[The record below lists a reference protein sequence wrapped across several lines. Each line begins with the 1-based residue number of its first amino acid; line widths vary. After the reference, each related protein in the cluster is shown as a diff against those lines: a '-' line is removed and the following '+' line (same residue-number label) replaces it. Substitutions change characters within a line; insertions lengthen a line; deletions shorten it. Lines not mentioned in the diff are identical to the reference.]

1 MEFLR
6 VITIIILMSII
17 CLVLNSVKSYF
28 LEYADK
34 KFSLNVLREGT
45 NYKVKQ
51 SCLTI
56 QGKVVL
62 IFFSVTLIPLPSLFL
77 SEFNYFFNLGV
88 FLSFLLPGLMLLL
101 RIHTFNE
108 DNVYSETGLGYDP
121 ILSWILAFLA
131 LSMGFAIGFS
141 DLYFNY
147 IPKYIPF
154 VLILLAFLSSLI
166 PIFPDKINKY
176 LSFDIRSGKGVWVLK
191 ILTAV
196 AIFIQSLFFLY
207 SSLFL
212 L

>member
-6 VITIIILMSII
+6 VIIIIIII
-17 CLVLNSVKSYF
+17 CSFIGFLLNSLSPKF
-28 LEYADK
+28 LEFMDK
-34 KFSLNVLREGT
+34 KFSFNILNDGD
-45 NYKVKQ
+45 NYNMKYPMF
-51 SCLTI
+51 SY
-56 QGKVVL
+56 QGK
-62 IFFSVTLIPLPSLFL
+62 TLTLSFLGIIAIPLFFL
-77 SEFNYFFNLGV
+77 SEFNYFFNFGV
-88 FLSFLLPGLMLLL
+88 FLSFLLPGWMLLL
-101 RIHTFNE
+101 RINTFNN
-108 DNVYSETGLGYDP
+108 DNISSETGLGYDP
-121 ILSWILAFLA
+121 IFSWILAFLA

-176 LSFDIRSGKGVWVLK
+176 LSFDIRSEKGVWDLK
-191 ILTAV
+191 ILTALS
-196 AIFIQSLFFLY
+196 IFIQSLFFLY